1 MDRLFDVVAIFS
13 LVLIVWVL
21 SSVRRAHIRVE
32 YSVSW
37 LLAGAVLLVLAR
49 WRTLDDW
56 MAAALGISDSF
67 IALAMIAG
75 TAFLVV
81 LYRLSLR
88 ISGLK
93 DSSITLAQQVAILEF
108 RLNALSDKKNS
119 LDEEVQTPAAG

>member
-1 MDRLFDVVAIFS
+1 MDRLFDVVAVFS

-75 TAFLVV
+75 AAFLVV

-108 RLNALSDKKNS
+108 QLKALNEKI
-119 LDEEVQTPAAG
+119 ETPAAR

>member
-1 MDRLFDVVAIFS
+1 MDPLFDIVAIFS

-37 LLAGAVLLVLAR
+37 LLAGAVLLVLSR
-49 WRTLDDW
+49 WRTLDGW
-56 MAAALGISDSF
+56 IAAGLGISDSF

-75 TAFLVV
+75 AAFLVV

-93 DSSITLAQQVAILEF
+93 DSSTTLAQQVAILEF
-108 RLNALSDKKNS
+108 RLEALNEKI
-119 LDEEVQTPAAG
+119 QTPAAR

>member
-1 MDRLFDVVAIFS
+1 MDS
-13 LVLIVWVL
+13 LLHVTTVL
-21 SSVRRAHIRVE
+21 SIVLLTMVLVSVRRAHIRVE

-37 LLAGAVLLVLAR
+37 LLAGAVLLILAR

-75 TAFLVV
+75 AAFLVV

-108 RLNALSDKKNS
+108 RLDALSEKRNI
-119 LDEEVQTPAAG
+119 Q

>member
-1 MDRLFDVVAIFS
+1 MDRLFDVVAVFS
-13 LVLIVWVL
+13 VVLIVWVL
-21 SSVRRAHIRVE
+21 GSVRRARIRVE

-75 TAFLVV
+75 AAFLVV

-108 RLNALSDKKNS
+108 QLKALNEKIK
-119 LDEEVQTPAAG
+119 TPAAR

>member
-1 MDRLFDVVAIFS
+1 MDRLFDVVAVFS

-21 SSVRRAHIRVE
+21 SSVRRVHIRTE

-37 LLAGAVLLVLAR
+37 LLAGTVLLVMAR

-56 MAAALGISDSF
+56 IARSLGIPDGF
-67 IALAMIAG
+67 MALAMIAG
-75 TAFLVV
+75 AAFLVV

-108 RLNALSDKKNS
+108 RLDALNEK
-119 LDEEVQTPAAG
+119 

>member
-108 RLNALSDKKNS
+108 RLDALSDKKNS
-119 LDEEVQTPAAG
+119 LDEEVQTPTAG